1 MKKQVL
7 LASAGAIIVIILF
20 IFGRTVDKK
29 PANPIVKKQVITYD
43 IIASIDSAKKLLK
56 PNEISTLHNLEGAL
70 AAQDNSRKIASYNA
84 LAAFWKDSIRSFDP
98 YSFYLI
104 EAAKLENS
112 ENKLTFAAHLML
124 DNLRMQ
130 QDEVKAGWQAAQAI
144 DLFNRAIKLN
154 PSNDDLR
161 VGLGSAYIYGQ
172 GRTGDSEATMS
183 GIKELLGVAERDSTN
198 MQAQLV
204 LGVGGMISGQFDK
217 ARDRFL
223 KIVEKDPTNLEAVA
237 YLADTYA
244 TMGEKAEAIKWYN
257 ISKKMANNP
266 HYTKEVDERI
276 KQLK

>member
-1 MKKQVL
+1 MKKQIL
-7 LASAGAIIVIILF
+7 LGAAGAVVVIILF
-20 IFGRTVDKK
+20 IFGRTVENKK
-29 PANPIVKKQVITYD
+29 PSQIVKKEVPVYD
-43 IIASIDSAKKLLK
+43 IAASIDSAKKLLK
-56 PNEISTLHNLEGAL
+56 PSEYSTLQKLEAPL
-70 AAQDNSRKIASYNA
+70 AAQEISRKIATYEA
-84 LAAFWKDSIRSFDP
+84 LARFWKDSIRSFDP

-130 QDEVKAGWQAAQAI
+130 QNEVKASWQAAQAI

-154 PSNDDLR
+154 PTNDDLR
-161 VGLGSAYIYGQ
+161 VGLGSAYIYGE
-172 GRTGDSEATMS
+172 GRTGDAEATMS
-183 GIKELLGVAERDSTN
+183 GIKELLGVAQRDSNN

-244 TMGEKAEAIKWYN
+244 TMGEKQEAIKWYN
-257 ISKKMANNP
+257 LSKKMANNP

>member
-1 MKKQVL
+1 MKKQIL
-7 LASAGAIIVIILF
+7 LASAGAIVIAILF
-20 IFGRTVDKK
+20 IFGRTVENK
-29 PANPIVKKQVITYD
+29 NLNEIVKKPVISYD
-43 IIASIDSAKKLLK
+43 IIAAIDSAKNLLK
-56 PNEISTLHNLEGAL
+56 PSELSTLRNLEGAL
-70 AAQDNSRKIASYNA
+70 AAQDNNKKILSYNA

-154 PSNDDLR
+154 PGNDDLR
-161 VGLGSAYIYGQ
+161 VGLGSAYIFGQ

-223 KIVEKDPTNLEAVA
+223 KIVEKDPKNLEAVA

-244 TMGEKAEAIKWYN
+244 TMGEKAEAIKWYI

-266 HYTKEVDERI
+266 HYTKEVDDRI
-276 KQLK
+276 KKLK

>member
-1 MKKQVL
+1 M
-7 LASAGAIIVIILF
+7 ASAGVILVVILF
-20 IFGRTVDKK
+20 FAGRTVEHKD
-29 PANPIVKKQVITYD
+29 PTAIVKKEIPLYNIT
-43 IIASIDSAKKLLK
+43 ASIDSAKKLLK
-56 PNEISTLHNLEGAL
+56 PSEISTLHQLEVPL
-70 AAQDNSRKIASYNA
+70 ATQDNSRKIAALNS

-130 QDEVKAGWQAAQAI
+130 QDEVKASWQAAQAI

-172 GRTGDSEATMS
+172 GRTGDAEATMS
-183 GIKELLGVAERDSTN
+183 GIKELLGVAQRDSNN

-223 KIVEKDPTNLEAVA
+223 KIVEKEPTNLEAIA

-266 HYTKEVDERI
+266 HYSKEVDERI

>member
-1 MKKQVL
+1 MKKQIL
-7 LASAGAIIVIILF
+7 LASAGVILVVILF
-20 IFGRTVDKK
+20 FAGRTVEHKD
-29 PANPIVKKQVITYD
+29 PAAIVKKEIPLYNIT
-43 IIASIDSAKKLLK
+43 ASIDSAKKLLK
-56 PNEISTLHNLEGAL
+56 PSELSTLHQLEAPL
-70 AAQDNSRKIASYNA
+70 SIQDNSRKIAALNS

-130 QDEVKAGWQAAQAI
+130 QDEVKASWQAAQAI

-172 GRTGDSEATMS
+172 GRTGDAEATMS
-183 GIKELLGVAERDSTN
+183 GIKELLGVAQRDSNN

-223 KIVEKDPTNLEAVA
+223 KIVEKEPTNLEAIA

-266 HYTKEVDERI
+266 HYSKEVDERI